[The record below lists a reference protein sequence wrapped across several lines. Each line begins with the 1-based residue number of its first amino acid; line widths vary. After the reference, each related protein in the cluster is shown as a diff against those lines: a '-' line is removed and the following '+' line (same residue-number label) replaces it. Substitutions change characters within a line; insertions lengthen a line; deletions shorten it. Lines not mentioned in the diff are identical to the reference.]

1 MILDIPDR
9 VWGGWSMACS
19 KANPAGVAGGMRCF
33 EAYDWR
39 RTDLRRG
46 PLRHLGNDAAL
57 AAPTVAR
64 QPPELLE
71 DARGLPV
78 RRLFASA
85 CASSSAIIATSRSFR
100 AKPSRKCTPL
110 SLRPMLNA
118 QRRVEFFG
126 SRITVPDPNPPLPPS
141 VDDAHARC
149 AGQPWR
155 GVVRARQAACAAP
168 LLRRARPRGDK

>member
-110 SLRPMLNA
+110 SLSQDQIDHDRIDPTCGA
-118 QRRVEFFG
+118 VPAPASRRVHWRHNG
-126 SRITVPDPNPPLPPS
+126 TGASMILLA
-141 VDDAHARC
+141 AHEN
-149 AGQPWR
+149 QF
-155 GVVRARQAACAAP
+155 
-168 LLRRARPRGDK
+168 KN